1 MESACFSR
9 LWNDRPPLTMSAEG
23 TCVVLSNRVT
33 YHIII
38 MTRRRILYIS
48 RGQPAVTF
56 QRNPI
61 IARRRVTQFTPKR
74 RAIWR
79 ILYLLSLVLVVLGQG
94 RYICSYTAWIETNA
108 IVLQS
113 MGVGYAVHHVRPIS
127 KAISRWLFFFFSM
140 LPLFLPW
147 VVPRI
152 GDWRSFAGS
161 SRILEL
167 QMTIL
172 FTAIA
177 SLAANPLRG
186 WGCLATTP
194 STRYIVRDQWIEFG
208 LIFLLGLR
216 LLTSYSHPIA
226 QAVCN
231 INGTCTRK
239 YFRVAVLIFR

>member
-127 KAISRWLFFFFSM
+127 KAISRWLFFFFDASSISPVGCSADWG
-140 LPLFLPW
+140 LEELRRLVSNLGVTNDDPFHGHSQSGRKSLARLG
-147 VVPRI
+147 VPRYY
-152 GDWRSFAGS
+152 
-161 SRILEL
+161 
-167 QMTIL
+167 TK
-172 FTAIA
+172 
-177 SLAANPLRG
+177 
-186 WGCLATTP
+186 
-194 STRYIVRDQWIEFG
+194 
-208 LIFLLGLR
+208 
-216 LLTSYSHPIA
+216 H
-226 QAVCN
+226 
-231 INGTCTRK
+231 
-239 YFRVAVLIFR
+239 